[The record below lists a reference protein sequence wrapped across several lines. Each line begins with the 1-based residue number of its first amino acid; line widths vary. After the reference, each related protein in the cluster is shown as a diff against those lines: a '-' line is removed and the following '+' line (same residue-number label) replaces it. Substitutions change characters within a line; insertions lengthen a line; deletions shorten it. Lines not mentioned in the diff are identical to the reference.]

1 MGAPVPVRNPG
12 ADGLQLLPWELCR
25 HPVFF
30 QYFNF
35 VELTNFH
42 DNFNKMDRLP
52 DLGAAEVAA
61 ILLELSTP
69 TNFGGSNNWS
79 ASSSGNNSGSY
90 GSGDQVVP
98 TWP

>member
-1 MGAPVPVRNPG
+1 MR
-12 ADGLQLLPWELCR
+12 
-25 HPVFF
+25 
-30 QYFNF
+30 
-35 VELTNFH
+35 ELTNFH

-69 TNFGGSNNWS
+69 AHFGGSNNWS
-79 ASSSGNNSGSY
+79 ASSSGNNSGSNNWSASSSGNNSGSN